1 MDAYTFSLTL
11 GAAGLGVM
19 AVGGLAA
26 SHGHSGSGGGSHAGH
41 GHAHGHGHA
50 SDVSLGSHGGAHA
63 HGGVHGASAAT
74 SAPGNGGS
82 GVLAHGLRGAG
93 RGGARGG
100 RAGGGGRG
108 RASGVLSTL
117 LSPRVLFS
125 VLVGFGATGLLAR
138 GIVGGVALAALALA
152 GGVAFEALLVRPLW
166 NLAFR
171 FASAPAL
178 TLGSA
183 LLDEARATS
192 RFDANGQG
200 LIAVEVDGQLVQVL
214 GTLRPEDRA
223 AGVRVRAGDRV
234 RIEDVD
240 EVRGRCTIS
249 YVGPGVGS

>member
-26 SHGHSGSGGGSHAGH
+26 SHGSGSGSHAGH
-41 GHAHGHGHA
+41 AHGHAHGHGHGHA
-50 SDVSLGSHGGAHA
+50 SDVSLGAHGGAHA
-63 HGGVHGASAAT
+63 HGGVHGAAAAT
-74 SAPGNGGS
+74 AAPASGGN
-82 GVLAHGLRGAG
+82 GVLAHGLRGAARG
-93 RGGARGG
+93 RGARS
-100 RAGGGGRG
+100 RG
-108 RASGVLSTL
+108 SGLLWSL

-138 GIVGGVALAALALA
+138 GLVGGVALAALAVA
-152 GGVAFEALLVRPLW
+152 GGVAFETLLVRPLW

-178 TLGSA
+178 SLGST

-223 AGVRVRAGDRV
+223 SGIRIRAGDRV
-234 RIEDVD
+234 RIEEVD
-240 EVRGRCTIS
+240 EERGRCTVS
-249 YVGPGVGS
+249 YIGSGGGS

>member
-26 SHGHSGSGGGSHAGH
+26 NHGHASHGGH
-41 GHAHGHGHA
+41 GHAHGHAHGHSHT
-50 SDVSLGSHGGAHA
+50 SDVSLGAHGGVHA
-63 HGGVHGASAAT
+63 HGGVNGASAAT
-74 SAPGNGGS
+74 SAAGNGGT

-93 RGGARGG
+93 RAGARGG
-100 RAGGGGRG
+100 RTGGRA
-108 RASGVLSTL
+108 RASGVLWTL

-125 VLVGFGATGLLAR
+125 MLVGFGATGLLA
-138 GIVGGVALAALALA
+138 GNLLGGVALAALAIA

-166 NLAFR
+166 DFAFR

-178 TLGSA
+178 SLGSA

-192 RFDANGQG
+192 RFDVNGQG
-200 LIAVEVDGQLVQVL
+200 LIAVEVDGQLLQVL
-214 GTLRPEDRA
+214 GTLRAEDRA
-223 AGVRVRAGDRV
+223 LGVRVRAGDRV

-240 EVRGRCTIS
+240 EERGRCTVS
-249 YVGPGVGS
+249 FVAPGEGNL